1 MKHVSRYSRKTPALL
16 ITRDGD
22 LMLNALPMPMPTAR
36 RRVREWM
43 TFYKRYGYEV
53 VWATDD
59 GSAIEVRMPWGER
72 TFEAVAL

>member
-1 MKHVSRYSRKTPALL
+1 
-16 ITRDGD
+16 
-22 LMLNALPMPMPTAR
+22 MLNALPMSMPTAR

-43 TFYKRYGYEV
+43 KFYKRYGYEV
-53 VWATDD
+53 VWVND